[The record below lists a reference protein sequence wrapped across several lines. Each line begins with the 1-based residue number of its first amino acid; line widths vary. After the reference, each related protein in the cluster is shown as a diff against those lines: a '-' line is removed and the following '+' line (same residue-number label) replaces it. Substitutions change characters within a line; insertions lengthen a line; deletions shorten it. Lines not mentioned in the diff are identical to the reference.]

1 MPRFPLPPM
10 VESAEELSELRRAE
24 RDERRR
30 ERLHLLWLLASG
42 AASDRQSVARQLG
55 RNRETVSRWL
65 DDYARGGL
73 GALLRAQ
80 QRPGPPGRGG
90 IGLAPEVQAAIRT
103 RLAAAPGERGYLAL
117 WKWARVEHAIAYSYS
132 HFHRWVRGQLGATLK
147 VARKS
152 HGQKKRTNSLLSE
165 TRAVILPRF

>member
-1 MPRFPLPPM
+1 MPRFPLPPIT
-10 VESAEELSELRRAE
+10 ESTEELLEMRRGE

-42 AASDRQSVARQLG
+42 AAADRSSAARQLG

-65 DDYARGGL
+65 EDYARGGL
-73 GALLRAQ
+73 VTLLRAP
-80 QRPGPPGRGG
+80 QRPGPPHRGG
-90 IGLAPEVQAAIRT
+90 IGLPAAVQDAIRA
-103 RLAAAPGERGYLAL
+103 RLAESRGERGYLAL
-117 WKWARVEHAIAYSYS
+117 WQWARGEHACRYSYS

-152 HGQKKRTNSLLSE
+152 HGQKKRSNSPPSA
-165 TRAVILPRF
+165 TRA